1 MDQPLAGVY
10 VPLVTPL
17 RADGELASE
26 ALEGLAHAVLDDGA
40 AGLVALGTTG
50 EPATLTAV
58 ERRRVLDI
66 GARVCRERNA
76 TLIAGAGSNDTQAS
90 AQALRELAAWPDV
103 SAALV
108 VVPYYT
114 RPSEAGV
121 VAHFTRLAAASP
133 VPLIIYNIPYRTGQ
147 TVGWRALRRLAEL
160 PGIAGIKHAVG
171 GIDEDTIQLMTD
183 LPDGFA
189 VLGGDDAFAS
199 PLLAL
204 GAAGA
209 ILASA
214 HVCTGSFA
222 EMVRA
227 WRDGES
233 ARARAL
239 GHQLAALSAA
249 LFAEPNPVVIKAVL
263 HAQGRI
269 PSPAV
274 RLPLLPASPDAAA
287 AALREDTRATA
298 CARGMPP
305 AIA

>member
-1 MDQPLAGVY
+1 MDQPLAGLY
-10 VPLVTPL
+10 VPLVTPFT
-17 RADGELASE
+17 ADGALAGD

-66 GARVCRERNA
+66 
-76 TLIAGAGSNDTQAS
+76 IAGVGKERKGTVIAGVGSNDTQAS
-90 AQALRELAAWPDV
+90 AQALRGLTAWPEV

-121 VAHFTRLAAASP
+121 VAHFTELAAASP
-133 VPLIIYNIPYRTGQ
+133 VPLVIYNIPYRTGQ
-147 TVGWRALRRLAEL
+147 TVGWRALRRLAEV
-160 PGIAGIKHAVG
+160 PGIAGVKHAVG
-171 GIDEDTIQLMTD
+171 GIDEDTVRLLAD

-214 HVCTGSFA
+214 NVCTGSFA
-222 EMVRA
+222 AMVRA
-227 WRDGES
+227 WQDGECE
-233 ARARAL
+233 RARTL
-239 GHQLAALSAA
+239 GHRLAGLAAA

-269 PSPAV
+269 PSPSV
-274 RLPLLPASPDAAA
+274 RLPLLPASPAATE
-287 AALREDTRATA
+287 AALRLAAGFAPLRAA
-298 CARGMPP
+298 P
-305 AIA
+305 AAAG